1 MNAKCTTYFPNML
14 FIWWHYEAYQIP
26 FDAIYVFDLDG
37 TSHNAPFV
45 SEQYLIGTELHNS
58 LCYKDAPLQPA

>member
-1 MNAKCTTYFPNML
+1 MNAKYTTYFPKML

-45 SEQYLIGTELHNS
+45 SEQYLI
-58 LCYKDAPLQPA
+58 